1 MRNRIGIFGNL
12 AGLLA
17 ALTLVFTSVAV
28 HAQGREEARLLTA
41 SQVLNDALG
50 SPDQFVPTRLL
61 ERAYGIAVIPD
72 VTKIAFFFGGRRG
85 NGVLVARDPNGH
97 FSDPIFVNLTGGS
110 FGFQW
115 GVTSTDVILVFTTK
129 RSIDRIASGQLTLGA
144 DASVAAGPVG
154 RSASAGTD
162 PTLSAEVYSY
172 SRSRGLFAGVAL
184 DGSALTIDN
193 NADARFYDK
202 GVVNAYDIISGTVRT
217 NSDIARRFLDT
228 VAAAPARAAAPPA
241 APARGSTA
249 PPPPPRPPAGAAH
262 RPSRCLI
269 RSRARNRSR
278 IESRIRAAGR
288 CADPPRSCGELRGQL
303 RYWLGLVLQR
313 LIGRRRTAT
322 RLDPRA
328 DPLDTHRSHQ
338 RTPGEH
344 AVPDPDDR
352 APPRPAARTRPST
365 SRCPIRMP
373 PRLLT
378 GMPGVRQIILFPH
391 KGRGSVAGTCARCAS
406 CAPRSMTWPSI
417 PRPSHQRPAA
427 CCR

>member
-1 MRNRIGIFGNL
+1 MRNRIGLAGNL
-12 AGLLA
+12 AALLA
-17 ALTLVFTSVAV
+17 ALTLVVTSVAV

-61 ERAYGIAVIPD
+61 ERAYGIAVVPD

-154 RSASAGTD
+154 RTASAGTD

-202 GVVNAYDIISGTVRT
+202 GVVNAYDIIGGNVHT
-217 NSDIARRFLDT
+217 NSDIAKRYLDT
-228 VAAAPARAAAPPA
+228 VARSTGSAAAVPPA
-241 APARGSTA
+241 AVPVNV
-249 PPPPPRPPAGAAH
+249 PPPAPAPAPSGAQSFPLSDPKPGQEPQAH
-262 RPSRCLI
+262 
-269 RSRARNRSR
+269 
-278 IESRIRAAGR
+278 
-288 CADPPRSCGELRGQL
+288 
-303 RYWLGLVLQR
+303 
-313 LIGRRRTAT
+313 
-322 RLDPRA
+322 
-328 DPLDTHRSHQ
+328 
-338 RTPGEH
+338 
-344 AVPDPDDR
+344 
-352 APPRPAARTRPST
+352 
-365 SRCPIRMP
+365 
-373 PRLLT
+373 
-378 GMPGVRQIILFPH
+378 
-391 KGRGSVAGTCARCAS
+391 
-406 CAPRSMTWPSI
+406 
-417 PRPSHQRPAA
+417 
-427 CCR
+427 

>member
-1 MRNRIGIFGNL
+1 MRNRTGFCRNL

-17 ALTLVFTSVAV
+17 ALALVVSSVAV

-41 SQVLNDALG
+41 SQVLNDAMG
-50 SPDQFVPTRLL
+50 SPDQFIPTRLL
-61 ERAYGIAVIPD
+61 ERAYGIAVVPD

-154 RSASAGTD
+154 RTASAGTD

-202 GVVNAYDIISGTVRT
+202 GVVNAYDIIGGTVRT
-217 NSDIARRFLDT
+217 SSDIATRFRDA
-228 VAAAPARAAAPPA
+228 VARSTGATTATPPAAVPVTIAPPA
-241 APARGSTA
+241 APPA
-249 PPPPPRPPAGAAH
+249 PSGAQTF
-262 RPSRCLI
+262 PMS
-269 RSRARNRSR
+269 
-278 IESRIRAAGR
+278 
-288 CADPPRSCGELRGQL
+288 DPKPGQEP
-303 RYWLGLVLQR
+303 Q
-313 LIGRRRTAT
+313 
-322 RLDPRA
+322 
-328 DPLDTHRSHQ
+328 SH
-338 RTPGEH
+338 
-344 AVPDPDDR
+344 
-352 APPRPAARTRPST
+352 
-365 SRCPIRMP
+365 
-373 PRLLT
+373 
-378 GMPGVRQIILFPH
+378 
-391 KGRGSVAGTCARCAS
+391 
-406 CAPRSMTWPSI
+406 
-417 PRPSHQRPAA
+417 
-427 CCR
+427 

>member
-1 MRNRIGIFGNL
+1 MRNRTGLSANL

-28 HAQGREEARLLTA
+28 QAQGREEARLLTA

-61 ERAYGIAVIPD
+61 ERAYGIAVVPD

-85 NGVLVARDPNGH
+85 NGVLVARDPSGH

-154 RSASAGTD
+154 RTASAGTD

-193 NADARFYDK
+193 DADARFYDK
-202 GVVNAYDIISGTVRT
+202 GVVNAYDIIGGSVHST
-217 NSDIARRFLDT
+217 SDIARRYLDT
-228 VAAAPARAAAPPA
+228 VARSTGSAAAAAPPTA
-241 APARGSTA
+241 APTNT
-249 PPPPPRPPAGAAH
+249 PPP
-262 RPSRCLI
+262 
-269 RSRARNRSR
+269 
-278 IESRIRAAGR
+278 AAGP
-288 CADPPRSCGELRGQL
+288 ADAGGAKTFPMSDPKPGQE
-303 RYWLGLVLQR
+303 
-313 LIGRRRTAT
+313 
-322 RLDPRA
+322 P
-328 DPLDTHRSHQ
+328 
-338 RTPGEH
+338 
-344 AVPDPDDR
+344 
-352 APPRPAARTRPST
+352 
-365 SRCPIRMP
+365 
-373 PRLLT
+373 
-378 GMPGVRQIILFPH
+378 
-391 KGRGSVAGTCARCAS
+391 
-406 CAPRSMTWPSI
+406 
-417 PRPSHQRPAA
+417 PSH
-427 CCR
+427 